1 MKKSIAF
8 LFILFVLVATGCKK
22 NQLKKPTDVSFKMDI
37 NRNTSANGKL
47 VFTSGTILLAS
58 FDVEGEREEG
68 DPIAFTRSFSSGLLV
83 NFSPDNSISEIQYD
97 IPQGVYT
104 SLDVNFST
112 FDDFGGNT
120 IVVNGIYT
128 NNASNDIPVRY
139 EFLSSEYFS
148 ISGEDYSGSSSI
160 VLDKDTP
167 ANTLIKL
174 DPIHWF
180 SIITTN
186 MMENADLVNVGGI
199 MTILINE
206 SVNDNIYDLIA
217 DRIDESTEAVFN

>member
-1 MKKSIAF
+1 
-8 LFILFVLVATGCKK
+8 LFVLVATGCKK